1 MILALITLAF
11 AAETRPALPQV
22 TQIDFD
28 ELDVTATKD
37 GAPVTLITERP
48 KPHFPPMLK
57 LRTNFNDRIPS
68 EVNEV
73 K

>member
-1 MILALITLAF
+1 MILALVTLAL
-11 AAETRPALPQV
+11 AAETRPVLPQV
-22 TQIDFD
+22 TEIDFE

-57 LRTNFNDRIPS
+57 LRTGFNDRIQA
-68 EVNEV
+68 EVAEV

>member
-11 AAETRPALPQV
+11 ATETRPVLPQV
-22 TQIDFD
+22 TQIDFE
-28 ELDVTATKD
+28 ELDVTALRD
-37 GAPVTLITERP
+37 GAPVTLIIDRP
-48 KPHFPPMLK
+48 KPHFPPMVK
-57 LRTNFNDRIPS
+57 IRTSFDDRILT

>member
-1 MILALITLAF
+1 
-11 AAETRPALPQV
+11 
-22 TQIDFD
+22 
-28 ELDVTATKD
+28 VTALRD

-48 KPHFPPMLK
+48 KPHFPPMVK
-57 LRTNFNDRIPS
+57 IRTNFDDRIRS

>member
-11 AAETRPALPQV
+11 AAETRPARPQV

>member
-1 MILALITLAF
+1 MILALITLAL

-22 TQIDFD
+22 TEIDFE

-57 LRTNFNDRIPS
+57 LRTNFDDRIRS
-68 EVNEV
+68 EVAEV

>member
-11 AAETRPALPQV
+11 ATETRPVLPPV
-22 TQIDFD
+22 TQIDFE
-28 ELDVTATKD
+28 ELDVTALRD
-37 GAPVTLITERP
+37 GAPVTLITDRP

-57 LRTNFNDRIPS
+57 LRTNFDDRARS

>member
-1 MILALITLAF
+1 MILALVTLAL
-11 AAETRPALPQV
+11 AADPRPALPQV

-28 ELDVTATKD
+28 ELDVTALRD
-37 GAPVTLITERP
+37 GAPVTLITDRP
-48 KPHFPPMLK
+48 KPHFPPMVK
-57 LRTNFNDRIPS
+57 IRTSFDDRIPT